1 MHALHPNIAEGE
13 KRITTRE
20 RVQSG
25 MRAKGN
31 QEGHTIQHVQQRPV
45 DQRSS
50 VPVGES
56 SLTPP
61 QVSCLISY
69 VGPEMFFFFFFF
81 FFFFLWCLFVFS
93 LKVAGWFDTW
103 SKRVSCLH
111 LKSMQ
116 LTASSNAVRNFFQ
129 GSFRS
134 LSVNSFDQRAV

>member
-1 MHALHPNIAEGE
+1 MHALHPDIAEGE

-45 DQRSS
+45 DQRSTSMVRKEGS

-69 VGPEMFFFFFFF
+69 VGPEMFFPL
-81 FFFFLWCLFVFS
+81 FLWFLFV
-93 LKVAGWFDTW
+93 
-103 SKRVSCLH
+103 
-111 LKSMQ
+111 
-116 LTASSNAVRNFFQ
+116 
-129 GSFRS
+129 
-134 LSVNSFDQRAV
+134 